1 MPDYNNQDLKR
12 MQQDAIDRVR
22 MMQKIAKQ
30 RLQESDNSEKG
41 NQIAEQEI
49 ENHKEEKTKE
59 PPRIEN
65 KKREE
70 NKILYNNYNR
80 KDSESSRDFVAT
92 LTKKILPNMEG
103 DRILILFLIFMLQ
116 KEEVDVSLILALLY
130 MAL

>member
-41 NQIAEQEI
+41 NQIAKQEI
-49 ENHKEEKTKE
+49 KNHKEEKTKE

-80 KDSESSRDFVAT
+80 KDSESSGDFIAT